1 MIYVALRSIVAVLA
15 GWAVAVILLIGVELF
30 SALVHPFPE
39 GFGNTHE
46 EICAHVAI
54 YPTWVLAVVV
64 PMWGA
69 IALVSSWTSGRI
81 GGRWC
86 AIATAVLLSAA
97 LLANVA
103 MLPYPLWFKVAQ
115 PLVILVAAAA
125 GVWLTAGR
133 TATTTEQE

>member
-1 MIYVALRSIVAVLA
+1 MIYLLLRSFAAVLA
-15 GWAVAVILLIGVELF
+15 GWGVAVILLVGVELF
-30 SALVHPFPE
+30 SAAVHPFPAD
-39 GFGNTHE
+39 FANTHE

-69 IALVSSWTSGRI
+69 IVLVSSWTSGLI

-86 AIATAVLLSAA
+86 AAVTAVLLSAA

-103 MLPYPLWFKVAQ
+103 MLPYALWFKAAQ
-115 PLVILVAAAA
+115 PLVILIAAAA
-125 GVWLTAGR
+125 GVWLSARR
-133 TATTTEQE
+133 TATTLVSE